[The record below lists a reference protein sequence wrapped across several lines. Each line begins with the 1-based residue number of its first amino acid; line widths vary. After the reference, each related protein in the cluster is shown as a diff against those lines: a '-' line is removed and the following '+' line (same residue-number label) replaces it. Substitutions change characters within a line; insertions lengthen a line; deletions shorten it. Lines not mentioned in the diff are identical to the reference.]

1 MNKEELY
8 LAEDN
13 LAAEIEE
20 ISEFVFNHAELG
32 SEEFK
37 SCKYLVEKLK
47 EHGFTVT
54 CPYLDLDTAFRAE
67 LYCGEGPK
75 VAVLPEYDALP
86 GYGPNKDEVAH
97 ACGHNWIAASTLGAA
112 LTLAKFKDQINGTIV
127 VIGAPAEETTG
138 GKCDIANRG
147 GYDDIDAALQFHLGA
162 ENNMNIMTLA
172 MDSIEFRFHGTASH
186 AAAYP
191 EKGVN
196 ALDAV
201 NLMFAGINA
210 MRQQTRNDARV
221 AGIITSGG
229 AACNIIPDY
238 AACQFYIRAKD
249 RAYLEELTQK
259 VINCAK
265 GAELMTGAKLEYFN
279 FENSYDDLVYHDGLR
294 ALMRKNLNDL
304 GVTDFVDSDEEA
316 SGSSDIGNVSHV
328 CPTVYCELDTGAT
341 ESICTSRDI
350 SEICTWKNGTP
361 YTSYRHK
368 SIGSYRAGR
377 IRKSGHCKVIIEST
391 KNPVDIVFHIHIC
404 RIFIFLIFLFFYILK
419 TLPPASYVSS
429 YAAFLLR

>member
-1 MNKEELY
+1 MIQECLGI
-8 LAEDN
+8 

-112 LTLAKFKDQINGTIV
+112 LTLA
-127 VIGAPAEETTG
+127 
-138 GKCDIANRG
+138 
-147 GYDDIDAALQFHLGA
+147 
-162 ENNMNIMTLA
+162 
-172 MDSIEFRFHGTASH
+172 MDSIEFRFQGTASH
-186 AAAYP
+186 AATYP

-294 ALMRKNLNDL
+294 ALMHKNLNDL

-316 SGSSDIGNVSHV
+316 SESSDIGNVSHV
-328 CPTVYCELDTGAT
+328 CPTVYCELDTGARPKVFAHHET
-341 ESICTSRDI
+341 FLKYVHGKKWHAIHFIPPQKHWQLPRWTYSKIRTYFFFSISLKLFHRLLMYLHMQLSYSADKLCQIPEQWLSRNRKYHEQHNTFCGH
-350 SEICTWKNGTP
+350 SGNREQLRQENGT
-361 YTSYRHK
+361 
-368 SIGSYRAGR
+368 A
-377 IRKSGHCKVIIEST
+377 
-391 KNPVDIVFHIHIC
+391 
-404 RIFIFLIFLFFYILK
+404 
-419 TLPPASYVSS
+419 
-429 YAAFLLR
+429 

>member
-1 MNKEELY
+1 
-8 LAEDN
+8 
-13 LAAEIEE
+13 
-20 ISEFVFNHAELG
+20 
-32 SEEFK
+32 
-37 SCKYLVEKLK
+37 
-47 EHGFTVT
+47 
-54 CPYLDLDTAFRAE
+54 
-67 LYCGEGPK
+67 
-75 VAVLPEYDALP
+75 
-86 GYGPNKDEVAH
+86 
-97 ACGHNWIAASTLGAA
+97 
-112 LTLAKFKDQINGTIV
+112 
-127 VIGAPAEETTG
+127 
-138 GKCDIANRG
+138 
-147 GYDDIDAALQFHLGA
+147 
-162 ENNMNIMTLA
+162 
-172 MDSIEFRFHGTASH
+172 MDSIEFRFQGTASH

-210 MRQQTRNDARV
+210 MRRQTRNDARV

-328 CPTVYCELDTGAT
+328 CPTVYCELDTGARPKVFAHHET
-341 ESICTSRDI
+341 FL
-350 SEICTWKNGTP
+350 KYVHGKMA
-361 YTSYRHK
+361 RHTLHT
-368 SIGSYRAGR
+368 A
-377 IRKSGHCKVIIEST
+377 T
-391 KNPVDIVFHIHIC
+391 KALAATALDVFENPD
-404 RIFIFLIFLFFYILK
+404 IFLFFYILSLSK
-419 TLPPASYVSS
+419 PYI
-429 YAAFLLR
+429 F

>member
-112 LTLAKFKDQINGTIV
+112 LTLA
-127 VIGAPAEETTG
+127 
-138 GKCDIANRG
+138 
-147 GYDDIDAALQFHLGA
+147 
-162 ENNMNIMTLA
+162 
-172 MDSIEFRFHGTASH
+172 MDSIEFRFQGTASH
-186 AAAYP
+186 AATYP

-294 ALMRKNLNDL
+294 ALMHKNLNDL

-316 SGSSDIGNVSHV
+316 SESSDIGNVSHV
-328 CPTVYCELDTGAT
+328 CPTVYCELDTGARPKVFAHHET
-341 ESICTSRDI
+341 FLKYVHGKKWHAIHFIPPQKHWQLPRWTYSKIRTYFFFSISLKLFHRLLMYLHMQLSYSADKLCQIPEQWLSRNRKYHEQHNTFCGH
-350 SEICTWKNGTP
+350 SGNREQLRQENGT
-361 YTSYRHK
+361 
-368 SIGSYRAGR
+368 A
-377 IRKSGHCKVIIEST
+377 
-391 KNPVDIVFHIHIC
+391 
-404 RIFIFLIFLFFYILK
+404 
-419 TLPPASYVSS
+419 
-429 YAAFLLR
+429 

>member
-112 LTLAKFKDQINGTIV
+112 LTLA
-127 VIGAPAEETTG
+127 
-138 GKCDIANRG
+138 
-147 GYDDIDAALQFHLGA
+147 
-162 ENNMNIMTLA
+162 
-172 MDSIEFRFHGTASH
+172 MDSIEFRFQGTASH

-294 ALMRKNLNDL
+294 ALMHKNLNDL

-328 CPTVYCELDTGAT
+328 CPTVYCELDTGARPKVFAHHET
-341 ESICTSRDI
+341 FL
-350 SEICTWKNGTP
+350 KYVHGKMA
-361 YTSYRHK
+361 RHTLHT
-368 SIGSYRAGR
+368 A
-377 IRKSGHCKVIIEST
+377 T
-391 KNPVDIVFHIHIC
+391 KALAATALDVFENPD
-404 RIFIFLIFLFFYILK
+404 IFLFSISLK
-419 TLPPASYVSS
+419 LFHRLLMYLHMQLSYSADKLCQIPEQWLS
-429 YAAFLLR
+429 RNRKYHEQHNTFCGHSGNREQLRQENGTA

>member
-112 LTLAKFKDQINGTIV
+112 LS
-127 VIGAPAEETTG
+127 
-138 GKCDIANRG
+138 
-147 GYDDIDAALQFHLGA
+147 
-162 ENNMNIMTLA
+162 LA
-172 MDSIEFRFHGTASH
+172 MDSIEFRFQGTASH
-186 AAAYP
+186 AATYP

-294 ALMRKNLNDL
+294 ALMHKNLNDL

-316 SGSSDIGNVSHV
+316 SESSDIGNVSHV
-328 CPTVYCELDTGAT
+328 CPTVYCELDTGARPKVFAHHET
-341 ESICTSRDI
+341 FLKYVHGKKWHAIHFIPPQKHWQLPRWTYSKIRTYFFFSISLKLFHRLLMYLHMQLSYSADKLCQIPEQWLSRNRKYHEQHNTFCGH
-350 SEICTWKNGTP
+350 SGNREQLRQENGT
-361 YTSYRHK
+361 
-368 SIGSYRAGR
+368 A
-377 IRKSGHCKVIIEST
+377 
-391 KNPVDIVFHIHIC
+391 
-404 RIFIFLIFLFFYILK
+404 
-419 TLPPASYVSS
+419 
-429 YAAFLLR
+429 

>member
-97 ACGHNWIAASTLGAA
+97 ACGHNWIAASILGAA
-112 LTLAKFKDQINGTIV
+112 L
-127 VIGAPAEETTG
+127 
-138 GKCDIANRG
+138 
-147 GYDDIDAALQFHLGA
+147 
-162 ENNMNIMTLA
+162 TLA
-172 MDSIEFRFHGTASH
+172 MDSIEFRFQGTASH
-186 AAAYP
+186 AATYP

-294 ALMRKNLNDL
+294 ALMHKNLNDL

-316 SGSSDIGNVSHV
+316 SESSDIGNVSHV
-328 CPTVYCELDTGAT
+328 CPTVYCELDTGARPKVFAHHET
-341 ESICTSRDI
+341 FLKYVHGKKWHAIHFIPPQKHWQLPRWTYSKIRTYFFFSISLKLFHRLLMYLHMQLSYSADKLCQIPEQWLSRNRKYHEQHNTFCGH
-350 SEICTWKNGTP
+350 SGNREQLRQENGT
-361 YTSYRHK
+361 
-368 SIGSYRAGR
+368 A
-377 IRKSGHCKVIIEST
+377 
-391 KNPVDIVFHIHIC
+391 
-404 RIFIFLIFLFFYILK
+404 
-419 TLPPASYVSS
+419 
-429 YAAFLLR
+429 

>member
-112 LTLAKFKDQINGTIV
+112 LTLA
-127 VIGAPAEETTG
+127 
-138 GKCDIANRG
+138 
-147 GYDDIDAALQFHLGA
+147 
-162 ENNMNIMTLA
+162 
-172 MDSIEFRFHGTASH
+172 MDSIEFRFQGTASH
-186 AAAYP
+186 AATYP

-294 ALMRKNLNDL
+294 ALMHKNLNDL

-316 SGSSDIGNVSHV
+316 SESSDIGNVSHV
-328 CPTVYCELDTGAT
+328 CPTVYCELDTGARPKVFAHHET
-341 ESICTSRDI
+341 FLKYVHGKKWHAIHFIPPQKHWQLPRWTYSKIRTYFFFSISLKLFHRLLMYLHMQLSYSADKLCQIPEQWLSRNRKYHEQHNAFCGH
-350 SEICTWKNGTP
+350 SGNREQLRQENGT
-361 YTSYRHK
+361 
-368 SIGSYRAGR
+368 A
-377 IRKSGHCKVIIEST
+377 
-391 KNPVDIVFHIHIC
+391 
-404 RIFIFLIFLFFYILK
+404 
-419 TLPPASYVSS
+419 
-429 YAAFLLR
+429 

>member
-37 SCKYLVEKLK
+37 SCNYLVEKLK
-47 EHGFTVT
+47 EHGFTIT

-75 VAVLPEYDALP
+75 IAVLPEYDALP

-172 MDSIEFRFHGTASH
+172 MDSIEFRFQGTASH
-186 AAAYP
+186 AATYP

-201 NLMFAGINA
+201 
-210 MRQQTRNDARV
+210 
-221 AGIITSGG
+221 
-229 AACNIIPDY
+229 
-238 AACQFYIRAKD
+238 
-249 RAYLEELTQK
+249 
-259 VINCAK
+259 
-265 GAELMTGAKLEYFN
+265 TGRLY
-279 FENSYDDLVYHDGLR
+279 
-294 ALMRKNLNDL
+294 
-304 GVTDFVDSDEEA
+304 TSDE
-316 SGSSDIGNVSHV
+316 
-328 CPTVYCELDTGAT
+328 
-341 ESICTSRDI
+341 
-350 SEICTWKNGTP
+350 
-361 YTSYRHK
+361 
-368 SIGSYRAGR
+368 
-377 IRKSGHCKVIIEST
+377 
-391 KNPVDIVFHIHIC
+391 
-404 RIFIFLIFLFFYILK
+404 
-419 TLPPASYVSS
+419 
-429 YAAFLLR
+429 

>member
-54 CPYLDLDTAFRAE
+54 CPYLDLDTAFRVE

-112 LTLAKFKDQINGTIV
+112 LTLA
-127 VIGAPAEETTG
+127 
-138 GKCDIANRG
+138 
-147 GYDDIDAALQFHLGA
+147 
-162 ENNMNIMTLA
+162 
-172 MDSIEFRFHGTASH
+172 MDSIEFRFQGTASH
-186 AAAYP
+186 AATYP

-294 ALMRKNLNDL
+294 ALMHKNLNDL

-316 SGSSDIGNVSHV
+316 SESSDIGNVSHV
-328 CPTVYCELDTGAT
+328 CPTVYCELDTGARPKVFAHHET
-341 ESICTSRDI
+341 FLKYVHGKKWHAIHFIPPQKHWQLPRWTYSKIRTYFFFSISLKLFHRLLMYLHMQLSYSADKLCQIPEQWLSRNRKYHEQHNTFCGH
-350 SEICTWKNGTP
+350 SGNREQLRQENGT
-361 YTSYRHK
+361 
-368 SIGSYRAGR
+368 A
-377 IRKSGHCKVIIEST
+377 
-391 KNPVDIVFHIHIC
+391 
-404 RIFIFLIFLFFYILK
+404 
-419 TLPPASYVSS
+419 
-429 YAAFLLR
+429 

>member
-112 LTLAKFKDQINGTIV
+112 LTLA
-127 VIGAPAEETTG
+127 
-138 GKCDIANRG
+138 
-147 GYDDIDAALQFHLGA
+147 
-162 ENNMNIMTLA
+162 
-172 MDSIEFRFHGTASH
+172 MDSIEFRFQGTVSH

-279 FENSYDDLVYHDGLR
+279 FENSYDDLVYHDGLC
-294 ALMRKNLNDL
+294 ALMHKNLNDL

-328 CPTVYCELDTGAT
+328 CPTVYCELDTGARPKVFAHHET
-341 ESICTSRDI
+341 FL
-350 SEICTWKNGTP
+350 KYVHGKMA
-361 YTSYRHK
+361 RHTLHT
-368 SIGSYRAGR
+368 A
-377 IRKSGHCKVIIEST
+377 T
-391 KNPVDIVFHIHIC
+391 KALEATALDVFENPD
-404 RIFIFLIFLFFYILK
+404 IFLFFYILK

>member
-112 LTLAKFKDQINGTIV
+112 LTLA
-127 VIGAPAEETTG
+127 
-138 GKCDIANRG
+138 
-147 GYDDIDAALQFHLGA
+147 
-162 ENNMNIMTLA
+162 
-172 MDSIEFRFHGTASH
+172 MDSIEFRFQGTASH
-186 AAAYP
+186 AATYP

-294 ALMRKNLNDL
+294 ALMHKNLNDL

-316 SGSSDIGNVSHV
+316 SESSDIGNVSHV
-328 CPTVYCELDTGAT
+328 CPTVYCELDTGARPKVFAHHET
-341 ESICTSRDI
+341 FLKYVHGKKWHAIHFIPPQKHWQLPRWTYSKIRTYFFFSISLKLFHRLLMYLHMQLSYSADKLCQIPEQWLSRNRKYYEQHNAFCGH
-350 SEICTWKNGTP
+350 SGNREQLRQENGT
-361 YTSYRHK
+361 
-368 SIGSYRAGR
+368 A
-377 IRKSGHCKVIIEST
+377 
-391 KNPVDIVFHIHIC
+391 
-404 RIFIFLIFLFFYILK
+404 
-419 TLPPASYVSS
+419 
-429 YAAFLLR
+429 

>member
-1 MNKEELY
+1 MIQECLGI
-8 LAEDN
+8 

-112 LTLAKFKDQINGTIV
+112 LTLA
-127 VIGAPAEETTG
+127 
-138 GKCDIANRG
+138 
-147 GYDDIDAALQFHLGA
+147 
-162 ENNMNIMTLA
+162 
-172 MDSIEFRFHGTASH
+172 MDSIEFRFQGTASH

-259 VINCAK
+259 VINCAN

-294 ALMRKNLNDL
+294 ALMHKNLNDL

-328 CPTVYCELDTGAT
+328 CPTVYCELDTGARPKVFAHHET
-341 ESICTSRDI
+341 FL
-350 SEICTWKNGTP
+350 KYVHGKMA
-361 YTSYRHK
+361 RHTLHT
-368 SIGSYRAGR
+368 A
-377 IRKSGHCKVIIEST
+377 T
-391 KNPVDIVFHIHIC
+391 KALAATALDVFENPD
-404 RIFIFLIFLFFYILK
+404 IFLFFYILK

>member
-1 MNKEELY
+1 MIQECLGI
-8 LAEDN
+8 

-32 SEEFK
+32 REEFK

-112 LTLAKFKDQINGTIV
+112 LTLA
-127 VIGAPAEETTG
+127 
-138 GKCDIANRG
+138 
-147 GYDDIDAALQFHLGA
+147 
-162 ENNMNIMTLA
+162 
-172 MDSIEFRFHGTASH
+172 MDSIEFRFQGTASH
-186 AAAYP
+186 AATYP

-294 ALMRKNLNDL
+294 ALMHKNLNDL

-316 SGSSDIGNVSHV
+316 SESSDIGNVSHV
-328 CPTVYCELDTGAT
+328 CPTVYCELDTGARPKVFAHHET
-341 ESICTSRDI
+341 FLKYVHGKKWHAIHFIPPQKHWQLPRWTYSKIRTYFFFSISLKLFHRLLMYLHMQLSYSADKLCQIPEQWLSRNRKYHEQHNTFCGH
-350 SEICTWKNGTP
+350 SGNREQLRQENGT
-361 YTSYRHK
+361 
-368 SIGSYRAGR
+368 A
-377 IRKSGHCKVIIEST
+377 
-391 KNPVDIVFHIHIC
+391 
-404 RIFIFLIFLFFYILK
+404 
-419 TLPPASYVSS
+419 
-429 YAAFLLR
+429 